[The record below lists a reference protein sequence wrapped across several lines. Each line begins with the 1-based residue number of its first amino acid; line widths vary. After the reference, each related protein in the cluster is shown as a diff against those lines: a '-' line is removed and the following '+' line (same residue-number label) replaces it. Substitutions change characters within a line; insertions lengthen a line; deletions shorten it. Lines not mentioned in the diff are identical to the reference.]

1 MILRQDKE
9 SLGANVLLFDT
20 ISEPL
25 PKCEED
31 HSLDWKEFRQSSNQ
45 HCFCKNHCHTDVLP
59 FPALLRKG
67 MGCNGKLPMTLASHN
82 VRTHKTCAP

>member
-31 HSLDWKEFRQSSNQ
+31 HSLDWKEFRQS
-45 HCFCKNHCHTDVLP
+45 
-59 FPALLRKG
+59 
-67 MGCNGKLPMTLASHN
+67 
-82 VRTHKTCAP
+82 